1 MLVGELLDMVEDK
14 GVETLDFMIDKITES
29 KYFDGFPIVSHLL
42 CLIKVVMVI
51 PNYLYAKKTWAFLEG
66 LKSRNMDCDTF
77 SKAMKELNQNS
88 EKFEEELLFQIEKAE
103 NTDKAK
109 LLGYFTRLFALRSI
123 SYENY
128 LFYINVI
135 NNMQLTFLQRFSDM
149 YTDFSN
155 LKNTTFYNIL
165 NAQGLI
171 VNTTPQMSIDDS
183 PLFYETDLSDE
194 AKDFGKLLH
203 NYFSMKE

>member
-42 CLIKVVMVI
+42 CLIKGVMVI